1 MPAAVAAASIG
12 RNAISRYIFG
22 LHVIEAA
29 VPAGVYLL
37 VKVDNRQNLGNID
50 RRKQPAQSRLQRRHG
65 ARDTTRHSHIPSI
78 SRMSGSILQ
87 IIRALTDRPTFALIR
102 HFILPGVNL

>member
-29 VPAGVYLL
+29 VPAVVYLL

-50 RRKQPAQSRLQRRHG
+50 HRKQPA
-65 ARDTTRHSHIPSI
+65 
-78 SRMSGSILQ
+78 
-87 IIRALTDRPTFALIR
+87 
-102 HFILPGVNL
+102 